1 MESHIP
7 PAEVRFSSCQT
18 AFSLRVYHV
27 CEGPTPRGVCAQ
39 YVKTSPYYTLLYS
52 HKATACRTHRDTQR
66 EQWAMDYGKT
76 KQPMRHTPMRRT
88 DTRQTT
94 ASTRTRSFLH
104 LNATTHNPPIHPWIM
119 AKPNNPCGTLPCAGR
134 THDRQQPAH
143 EPVAFSTSTRQPTTL
158 QSTHPAPTARAYLRR
173 EHVLRLPATRL
184 THLLHALNTTTSWCG
199 ELELRLL

>member
-104 LNATTHNPPIHPWIM
+104 LNATTHNPPIHPSRPDR
-119 AKPNNPCGTLPCAGR
+119 ARLLTSRTRTQAACNPPN
-134 THDRQQPAH
+134 
-143 EPVAFSTSTRQPTTL
+143 TS
-158 QSTHPAPTARAYLRR
+158 SSCIEHY
-173 EHVLRLPATRL
+173 HVLVR
-184 THLLHALNTTTSWCG
+184 
-199 ELELRLL
+199 